1 VKSKRYLFTAISVI
15 ALLAMVVACATPT
28 PQVVEKEVVVT
39 QVVKEVVKETVV
51 VEGQEVEVTKVVE
64 KEVTKVVKEEVVV
77 TATPDLSKVK
87 PTVFNAAYPYS
98 VPPQGHFNFFASG
111 FLGVGIYQDLA
122 ELPAFFYKWATGE
135 YIPLLGT
142 DYAIELP
149 DKVRVTLRKGV
160 KWSDG
165 SDFTAKDMVDTFT
178 IGRLQNYQ
186 IWNYL
191 SSVEAVDDFTVLFTM
206 DSPALPAVH
215 LILKQRIAP
224 SSVYGE
230 FAAEAQALFDAGK
243 TSQDQEWKDLQTKLA
258 EFRPEAKVVT
268 GPYTIASLDDVNE
281 ARATWVKVPTS
292 FWADTA
298 QFDQILMYQGETP
311 VITPLVMANQVDYA
325 THGFAPAT
333 EKAFKELGIRILRP
347 PIFSGPAIFFNMKI
361 HPFELPEFRKAVAH
375 AINMDDNA
383 YVSLGESAKNQIY
396 MTGVSENIIGN
407 WLTQDQLDEMD
418 KYEYDE
424 AKAAEILE
432 GIGFTKGADGVW
444 VDDQGNPCEY
454 ELIVPAEYADWSGA
468 AENAA
473 AQLTKFGIKTTMR
486 GVTYTQ
492 IGDQVDQGDFQM
504 AIQGWGSAN
513 PHAYYALYQGF
524 TNHNLAAMKDGDPNL
539 PGISYALQRTLAD
552 GTEVDLEQML
562 LDSIV
567 GLDQNEQKGRV
578 YELAKIYNQEL
589 PKVPLW
595 ERYGNN
601 PVQDGLHTTGWPPD
615 DDPLYKNS
623 PYADS
628 FVILW
633 ILDGTIKP
641 IE

>member
-1 VKSKRYLFTAISVI
+1 MKTKRFVYAMLSVI
-15 ALLAMVVACATPT
+15 AILATLSACATPT
-28 PQVVEKEVVVT
+28 AQVVEKEVTKIV
-39 QVVKEVVKETVV
+39 QEVVKETVV
-51 VEGQEVEVTKVVE
+51 VEGKEVEITKVVE
-64 KEVTKVVKEEVVV
+64 KVVTQVVKEEVVV
-77 TATPDLSKVK
+77 TATPDLSK
-87 PTVFNAAYPYS
+87 PAVFNAAYPYS
-98 VPPQGHFNFFASG
+98 VPPQGHFNFFAGG
-111 FLGVGIYQDLA
+111 FLGVGIYQDLC
-122 ELPAFFYKWATGE
+122 ELPSFFYKWATGE

-142 DYAIELP
+142 DYEIELP

-186 IWNYL
+186 IWNYVSEVNAL
-191 SSVEAVDDFTVLFTM
+191 DDFTVEFIMGT
-206 DSPALPAVH
+206 PALPAVH
-215 LILKQRIAP
+215 LILKQKIAP

-230 FAAEAQALFDAGK
+230 YAAKAQALFDAGK
-243 TSQDQEWKDLQTKLA
+243 TREDQEWKDLQTELG
-258 EFRPEAKVVT
+258 EFRPPAKVVT

-281 ARATWVKVPTS
+281 ARLTMVKNPTS
-292 FWADTA
+292 YWADKVK
-298 QFDQILMYQGETP
+298 FDQILMYQGETP

-333 EKAFKELGIRILRP
+333 EKAFQQLGIRILRP
-347 PIFSGPAIFFNMKI
+347 PIFSGPAIIFNLKI
-361 HPFELPEFRKAVAH
+361 HPFELVDFRKAIAH

-383 YVSLGESAKNQIY
+383 FVSLGESAKNQIY
-396 MTGVSENIIGN
+396 MTGVSENIIST

-418 KYEYDE
+418 QYEYNL
-424 AKAAEILE
+424 AKAEQYLKDL
-432 GIGFTKGADGVW
+432 GFTKGADGIW
-444 VDDQGNPCEY
+444 VDDKGVKCEY

-486 GVTYTQ
+486 GITYTQ

-513 PHAYYALYQGF
+513 PHPYYSIRAGF
-524 TNHNLAAMKDGDPNL
+524 FNNNSAAISTGDPAL
-539 PGISYALQRTLAD
+539 PGIAYSLQRTLAD
-552 GTEVDLEQML
+552 GTEVDLEQM
-562 LDSIV
+562 IV
-567 GLDQNEQKGRV
+567 DCIAGLDQEEQKARV
-578 YELAKIYNQEL
+578 YELVKIFNQEL
-589 PKVPLW
+589 PRVPLW

-601 PVQDGLHTTGWPPD
+601 PIQDGLNTTGWPAD
-615 DDPLYKNS
+615 DDPLFKNS

-633 ILDGTIKP
+633 ILDGTVGP
-641 IE
+641 VQ

>member
-1 VKSKRYLFTAISVI
+1 MKTKRFVFAVLSVI
-15 ALLAMVVACATPT
+15 TILATITACATPT
-28 PQVVEKEVVVT
+28 AQVVEKEVTKIV
-39 QVVKEVVKETVV
+39 QEVVKETVV
-51 VEGQEVEVTKVVE
+51 VEGKEVEVTKVVE
-64 KEVTKVVKEEVVV
+64 KVVTQVVKEEVVV
-77 TATPDLSKVK
+77 TATPDPSKVK
-87 PTVFNAAYPYS
+87 PAVFNAAYPYS

-142 DYAIELP
+142 DYAVEPP

-186 IWNYL
+186 VWNYV
-191 SSVEAVDDFTVLFTM
+191 SKVEAIDDFTVLFTM
-206 DSPALPAVH
+206 GKPALPAVRM
-215 LILKQRIAP
+215 ILKQRIAP
-224 SSVYGE
+224 SSVYGQ
-230 FAAEAQALFDAGK
+230 FAADAQKLFDAGK
-243 TSQDQEWKDLQTKLA
+243 TRDDQEWKDLQTKLT
-258 EFRPEAKVVT
+258 EFRPAQKVVT

-281 ARATWVKVPTS
+281 ARLTMVKVPTS
-292 FWADTA
+292 FWADKVK
-298 QFDQILMYQGETP
+298 FDQILMYQGETP

-333 EKAFKELGIRILRP
+333 ERAFKEMGIRILRP
-347 PIFSGPAIFFNMKI
+347 PIFSGPAIIFNFKI

-383 YVSLGESAKNQIY
+383 FVSLGESAKNQIY
-396 MTGVSENIIGN
+396 MTGVSENIIGT
-407 WLTQDQLDEMD
+407 WLTQAQLDEMD
-418 KYEYDE
+418 KYEYNT
-424 AKAAEILE
+424 AKAEEYLK
-432 GIGFTKGADGVW
+432 GIGFTKGADGIW
-444 VDDQGNPCEY
+444 VDDQGVKCEY

-492 IGDQVDQGDFQM
+492 IGDQVNKGDFQM
-504 AIQGWGSAN
+504 AIQGWGSADPHPYFSIRAGFFNNN
-513 PHAYYALYQGF
+513 P
-524 TNHNLAAMKDGDPNL
+524 AAISGGDPAL
-539 PGISYALQRTLAD
+539 PGIAYALQRTLAD
-552 GTEVDLEQML
+552 GSEVDLEQMII
-562 LDSIV
+562 DCIE
-567 GLDQNEQKGRV
+567 GLDLDAQKGRV
-578 YELAKIYNQEL
+578 YDLVKIFNQEL
-589 PKVPLW
+589 PRVPLW

-601 PVQDGLHTTGWPPD
+601 PIQDGLNTTGWPAD
-615 DDPLYKNS
+615 DDPLFKNS
-623 PYADS
+623 PYNDS

-633 ILDGTIKP
+633 ILDGTVGP